1 MRRGTGFARGSL
13 ARLAKARRRRQT
25 RGPRAEFAMALGRRW
40 IGGFEI
46 AEKER
51 FAYPFNDL
59 EGLAHGAAG
68 PRNLTMTNPFTRKK
82 IRELP
87 NR

>member
-1 MRRGTGFARGSL
+1 MRRGEGVARGGL

-25 RGPRAEFAMALGRRW
+25 RGACVELAMALGRH
-40 IGGFEI
+40 GFSGFEI

-68 PRNLTMTNPFTRKK
+68 PRDRILTLTSKT
-82 IRELP
+82 RELSTG
-87 NR
+87 